1 MMDKNELGDITS
13 ESHKTWKY
21 MFGKFNLSYRKSKT
35 RINTCNGSNDKLN
48 GFVKFPKQFN
58 KSLRESKRKT
68 NEYIN
73 LLKSSKENEEKK
85 KQSNFEEF
93 GSNRENSPE
102 KCNLWSRRAFH
113 NRLYSSMNCRKHTT
127 ELVRNSKYL
136 FGSQEILPKIK
147 LAQYDVNIELMNK
160 FRTLHIREL
169 EEEPIKRKNAFR
181 DTEEKWIQ
189 TSLIAEEIPSTKE
202 AKDDISKPSPVSQCS
217 SSGYGSDVTMP
228 IDSPNSSGSPE
239 SVERIDESFV
249 SVPNKQQQVEQLK
262 TPVIKSNKPIDD
274 GCFKVPPPPL
284 PSTSLLLPPPP
295 LPPFIITSISS
306 RSTIPESPM
315 PYNMKPKRT
324 FSAPFRLKK
333 ACISPL
339 SKSRLKEDSVW
350 VHIDDSE
357 LLSEEFVRQ
366 LHRRFRIKGNKI
378 VNLIEADKLLY
389 IISQLRHRLPAHLHA
404 LRMLLRYDTAVE
416 QTKQALLSACT
427 CLFEIKHSDS
437 FRQLL
442 SCSLA
447 LINALNATRQSSVHE
462 SGQFLSDTAGVSTS
476 QGFFKRK
483 PFLGFEVRN
492 LVRLADTRD
501 ITNQKNLI
509 HYLVELMEL
518 KKQKTEDKRDSLS
531 TKASYQTIPDT
542 LLDTLINFMPQMDA
556 LLKLS
561 DSTVDTSNLIEAD
574 KLLYIISQ
582 LRHRLP
588 AHLHALRMLL
598 RYDTAVEQ
606 TKQALLSAC
615 TCLFEIKHSD
625 SFRQLLSC
633 SLALINA
640 LNATRQSSVHES
652 GQFLSDTAG
661 VSTSQGF
668 FKRKPFLGF
677 EVRNLVRLADTRD
690 ITNQKNLIHYLVELM
705 ELNFTKE
712 AHSWASEIPTLDAAQ
727 SLCCAE
733 TIEGKLVEM
742 KRDVARLEID
752 LRAVGGVACS
762 NNTEWMIKSNSDPKS
777 NSFKANLSFGLVVGQ
792 FLSHAVQELKLL
804 SELHKTFTERYNEVA
819 NYLALDK
826 TKYTADE
833 LFNDLKTFREL
844 YQKACASKR
853 D

>member
-1 MMDKNELGDITS
+1 MMDKNDLGDITS

-21 MFGKFNLSYRKSKT
+21 MLGKFNLSYRKSKT
-35 RINTCNGSNDKLN
+35 RINAYNGCDDKLN
-48 GFVKFPKQFN
+48 EPNKFAKQFN

-73 LLKSSKENEEKK
+73 LLKGSKENEEMK
-85 KQSNFEEF
+85 KQSSFKEF
-93 GSNRENSPE
+93 GSNKEISPE
-102 KCNLWSRRAFH
+102 KFNSWSRRTFH
-113 NRLYSSMNCRKHTT
+113 NRLYSSMIHHKRTT

-136 FGSQEILPKIK
+136 FGSQEISPNTK

-160 FRTLHIREL
+160 FRTFHIREL
-169 EEEPIKRKNAFR
+169 EEEPVKRIKTFR
-181 DTEEKWIQ
+181 GTSEKCIQ
-189 TSLIAEEIPSTKE
+189 TSLIAEEISSTEE
-202 AKDDISKPSPVSQCS
+202 AKNDSSKPSPDSQCS
-217 SSGYGSDVTMP
+217 SSGYGSDVTIPM
-228 IDSPNSSGSPE
+228 DSPNNCGDPE
-239 SVERIDESFV
+239 ILERIDERFI
-249 SVPNKQQQVEQLK
+249 SVPNKQQHAEQPE
-262 TPVIKSNKPIDD
+262 TPVMKSNKSIDE

-284 PSTSLLLPPPP
+284 PPISLPLPPPP
-295 LPPFIITSISS
+295 PPPLFSMTSSSS
-306 RSTIPESPM
+306 RSAVPAESPM

-366 LHRRFRIKGNKI
+366 LHRRFRIKGNKSVSSDI
-378 VNLIEADKLLY
+378 MEIDCGSTITSLFNTPNSKSNLNSRLSIQSTVNTSIRRSARFG
-389 IISQLRHRLPAHLHA
+389 SHRLVPRTQTLDLLPVKAAQSIAIIMASAHLNPEDIARAIIELKTTVH
-404 LRMLLRYDTAVE
+404 LG
-416 QTKQALLSACT
+416 C
-427 CLFEIKHSDS
+427 
-437 FRQLL
+437 
-442 SCSLA
+442 
-447 LINALNATRQSSVHE
+447 RQS
-462 SGQFLSDTAGVSTS
+462 LSNENT
-476 QGFFKRK
+476 
-483 PFLGFEVRN
+483 
-492 LVRLADTRD
+492 
-501 ITNQKNLI
+501 
-509 HYLVELMEL
+509 
-518 KKQKTEDKRDSLS
+518 KQKTVDKPDSLS

-556 LLKLS
+556 LLRLC
-561 DSTVDTSNLIEAD
+561 DSPVDTSNLIEAD

-598 RYDTAVEQ
+598 RYDTAVDQ

-625 SFRQLLSC
+625 SLRQLLSC

-640 LNATRQSSVHES
+640 LNATRQISVHEN
-652 GQFLSDTAG
+652 GQLLSDTAG
-661 VSTSQGF
+661 VTTSQGF
-668 FKRKPFLGF
+668 LKRKPFLGF

-690 ITNQKNLIHYLVELM
+690 ITNQRNLIHYLVELM
-705 ELNFTKE
+705 EMNFTKE

-727 SLCCAE
+727 SLYCAK

-777 NSFKANLSFGLVVGQ
+777 NAFKANLSFGLVVGQ
-792 FLSHAVQELKLL
+792 FLAHAVQELKIL

-819 NYLALDK
+819 NYLALDQA
-826 TKYTADE
+826 KYTADE
-833 LFNDLKTFREL
+833 LFNDLKTFKEL
-844 YQKACASKR
+844 YQKACASKQN
-853 D
+853 